1 MNKFNVYLSGVARFI
16 VLAGILF
23 LCNAI
28 LYSKAMSCTLPNGT
42 SVKQASATK
51 YKNPDSLSEEF
62 SFLIQDFKMNHQG
75 ENNNLNIKVR
85 YCYESAISNNDYPDF
100 LSVAK
105 NIQDFLTNYPND
117 GDYWEIV
124 NKKLTQMVLEKYPV
138 LSSITTEMQVSP
150 SRLNSYTRSSI
161 ATRYQSKKIK
171 IVNRTN

>member
-1 MNKFNVYLSGVARFI
+1 MNKFSVYLSGVARFM

-28 LYSKAMSCTLPNGT
+28 LYSKAMSCTLPNGIG
-42 SVKQASATK
+42 VKQASAAK
-51 YKNPDSLSEEF
+51 YKNPDSLIEEF

-85 YCYESAISNNDYPDF
+85 YCYESGISDSEYPDF

-105 NIQDFLTNYPND
+105 DIQGFLTNYPND

-124 NKKLTQMVLEKYPV
+124 NKNLTQMVLEKYPV

-161 ATRYQSKKIK
+161 ATRHQSKRLKT
-171 IVNRTN
+171 VNRKK